1 MKPQIEYVFNL
12 SRLYLRGLLM
22 LLLLAFVLALVLQ
35 AMKIDGWPI
44 VQVLIYALVSS
55 LLIYGPLNLYFGV
68 WVQFSPFELART
80 LVSLLF
86 AGSGISLLFEE
97 PVPPMSSV
105 VGGGGMT
112 LVSLLLV
119 HGYCVWRTKQAEAVH
134 DVSAAPGASTA
145 SDVGTVPG
153 KAEAQSP
160 ANHAPAPSSDLEANS
175 RTLESKVSSS
185 ANPRGSRAAHALAWS
200 ERFLGVALALWLSAL
215 LIATAIQ
222 RWSGHSLDLLQHSCA
237 VALLLGLL
245 GYAPIKAIQLWRS
258 PAAIR
263 MLDAARVPLAG
274 LFGVAGLQMIQE
286 ESGSFWPFLIGSLLA
301 PLLGYVL
308 YRRRAA

>member
-1 MKPQIEYVFNL
+1 MKSQCNYIFNL

-35 AMKIDGWPI
+35 SMQIDGWPL
-44 VQVLIYALVSS
+44 VQVLIYALVSG

-80 LVSLLF
+80 LVCLLF

-97 PVPPMSSV
+97 PVPAMSSV

-112 LVSLLLV
+112 LLGLLLL
-119 HGYCVWRTKQAEAVH
+119 HGYCVWRAKQTEAVH
-134 DVSAAPGASTA
+134 DASAAPDQNAAQITA
-145 SDVGTVPG
+145 D
-153 KAEAQSP
+153 
-160 ANHAPAPSSDLEANS
+160 HAPAPSLDSEADGCAP
-175 RTLESKVSSS
+175 EPKAGPS
-185 ANPRGSRAAHALAWS
+185 ATPRSSRAAHILAWS
-200 ERFLGVALALWLSAL
+200 ERFLGLTLALWLSAL

-237 VALLLGLL
+237 VTLLLGLL
-245 GYAPIKAIQLWRS
+245 GYAPIKAIQLWHS

-263 MLDAARVPLAG
+263 LLDAARVPLAA
-274 LFGVAGLQMIQE
+274 LFGLAGLQLIQE
-286 ESGSFWPFLIGSLLA
+286 ESASFWPFVIGSILA
-301 PLLGYVL
+301 PLLGYLL
-308 YRRRAA
+308 YRRSAA

>member
-1 MKPQIEYVFNL
+1 LKSQCNYIFNL
-12 SRLYLRGLLM
+12 NRLYLRGLLM
-22 LLLLAFVLALVLQ
+22 LLLLALVLALVLQ
-35 AMKIDGWPI
+35 AMQIDGWPI
-44 VQVLIYALVSS
+44 VQVLIYALVSG

-97 PVPPMSSV
+97 SVPSMSSV

-112 LVSLLLV
+112 LLGLLLL
-119 HGYCVWRTKQAEAVH
+119 HGYCVWRAKQAEAVH
-134 DVSAAPGASTA
+134 DVSAALDASTE
-145 SDVGTVPG
+145 PG
-153 KAEAQSP
+153 NAATQV
-160 ANHAPAPSSDLEANS
+160 AATHAPTPSSDIDTDL
-175 RTLESKVSSS
+175 RTLDPKASTS
-185 ANPRGSRAAHALAWS
+185 ANPRGCRAARALAWS
-200 ERFLGVALALWLSAL
+200 ERFLGVALALWLTAL
-215 LIATAIQ
+215 LIATALQ

-237 VALLLGLL
+237 VTLLLGLL
-245 GYAPIKAIQLWRS
+245 GYAPIKAIQLWHS
-258 PAAIR
+258 PAVIR
-263 MLDAARVPLAG
+263 MLDTARVPLAG
-274 LFGVAGLQMIQE
+274 LFSIAGLQLIQE